1 MEECVNDEVD
11 DEKKRNLIEVNDT
24 KINDEDEDEDEDCTE
39 VNYLEENITTYTESS
54 TSETIDDK
62 QKGEKDVIAEGNH
75 EVCEGKRINYE
86 RDDEDVASVEEAET
100 MSNIVSLYKNNDSVS
115 VFDASTCSGDNFY
128 ENFENEEEIITE
140 DSIFWI
146 NTNKQIWRGKSH

>member
-62 QKGEKDVIAEGNH
+62 H
-75 EVCEGKRINYE
+75 
-86 RDDEDVASVEEAET
+86 
-100 MSNIVSLYKNNDSVS
+100 
-115 VFDASTCSGDNFY
+115 
-128 ENFENEEEIITE
+128 
-140 DSIFWI
+140 
-146 NTNKQIWRGKSH
+146 